1 MSISKFYDRN
11 RPIFSIAALLALVF
25 VGLIVYYKIKPHKE
39 TTLSK
44 VNGADEEF
52 YKVAYDD
59 YYQDTGLELPEEY
72 ENNQPENDG
81 QTNGNENL
89 PSPTEQ
95 TVDERYGIL
104 EISYTTDGFSPRVTR
119 ARQGQTAKWT
129 NNTDAAILIHQRKQ
143 TYTEFSS
150 DVEIKPGET
159 FSIVLSELG
168 IWTYEEKETRNFGSI
183 EVKPL
188 PGLTQ

>member
-11 RPIFSIAALLALVF
+11 RPIFSIAAFLALVF
-25 VGLIVYYKIKPHKE
+25 VGLIIYYKIKPHKE

-44 VNGADEEF
+44 VNSTDEEF

-59 YYQDTGLELPEEY
+59 YYQDTGLELPEES
-72 ENNQPENDG
+72 ENYQPENDG

-89 PSPTEQ
+89 PDPSEQ

-104 EISYTTDGFSPRVTR
+104 EINYTTDGFSPRVTR
-119 ARQGQTAKWT
+119 AKQGQTVRWT
-129 NNTDAAILIHQRKQ
+129 NNTEAPITIHQRKQ

-168 IWTYEEKETRNFGSI
+168 IWTYEEKETRSFGSI
-183 EVKPL
+183 EVRPVPNL
-188 PGLTQ
+188 AQ